1 LTIPRINGGTSMSL
15 PERINVIRSVTYDVA
30 GIVDSLKELGEE
42 EIDIDKVMEYIED
55 WVEEDM
61 RAPISRHDITYLDEN
76 GQEL

>member
-1 LTIPRINGGTSMSL
+1 MSL

-61 RAPISRHDITYLDEN
+61 RAPVSRHDIVYQDEN
-76 GQEL
+76 GEYL

>member
-1 LTIPRINGGTSMSL
+1 METL
-15 PERINVIRSVTYDVA
+15 PERINVVRSITYDVPA
-30 GIVDSLKELGEE
+30 LIKDLEEMGVDP
-42 EIDIDKVMEYIED
+42 IDLDTIMHYITE